1 MGEAKKIPRH
11 LQKYVVDQKYEK
23 YTPIDHAVWRY
34 VMRQNHNYLKDT
46 AHQAYVGGL
55 KSSGIFVERIPNV
68 TDMNKALEPYGWG
81 AANIDGFIP
90 GVIFFDFQAHG
101 ILPIASDIRK
111 LENIQYTPAPDIIHE
126 AAGHA
131 PILCE
136 EKFSEYVKLFG
147 QIGSKALAT
156 SEEHDL
162 FEAVRTYSNL
172 LESGKA
178 TKAEIEAAKVNF
190 EEKQAAVTELSE
202 AEQISRLYW
211 WTVEYGLIGTVEKP
225 QIYGAGLLSSVAE
238 GRSSLTA
245 SVKKYPFELQNVI
258 RTGFDITK
266 PQPQL
271 FVCNSFEQLID
282 AVNEFSKTMAFK
294 VGGTQGLDKALRSN
308 HTATLQYN
316 SGLQLTGTLRRIL
329 MDEKGEATYIQ
340 TEGPSA
346 LAYDNTELNG
356 HGKTTHQDGFGAP
369 IGKIKNMKQTLHV
382 LTDKELK
389 ENGIEIGKACT
400 LKYQSGVQVEGI
412 VVQLIRKDGKLLLIS
427 FKDCTVSLKEQ
438 TLFEPE
444 WGTYDLAIGE
454 SIASVFAG
462 AADSEQFYAD
472 LEEVETKPLVKRALS
487 KLEKLYGKVRNIRE
501 TTGKDTKAELVDV
514 IDELTND
521 FQDDWLLRIE
531 VMELLVKRNFLQDK
545 QVLLKK
551 QLEDIKPLHEEYP
564 VLIERGLL
572 LTNS

>member
-1 MGEAKKIPRH
+1 MGKARKIPRH
-11 LQKYVVDQKYEK
+11 LQKYVVDQQYEK

-55 KSSGIFVERIPNV
+55 TSSGISVEKIPNV
-68 TDMNKALEPYGWG
+68 TDMNKALEPFGWG

-136 EKFSEYVKLFG
+136 QKFSEYVKLFG

-156 SEEHDL
+156 SEEHEL

-178 TKAEIEAAKVNF
+178 TNAEIEAAKANF

-211 WTVEYGLIGTVEKP
+211 WTVEYGLIGSVDHP
-225 QIYGAGLLSSVAE
+225 QIYGAGLLSSVSE
-238 GRSSLTA
+238 GRSSLTH
-245 SVKKYPFELQNVI
+245 SVKKIPFDLKTVI
-258 RTGFDITK
+258 ETGFDITK

-271 FVCNSFEQLID
+271 FVCDSFDQLID
-282 AVNEFSKTMAFK
+282 AVLEFSKTMAFR
-294 VGGTQGLDKALRSN
+294 VGGTKGLDKALRSN
-308 HTATLQYN
+308 HTATIEYN
-316 SGLQLTGTLRRIL
+316 SGLQVTGTLGNI
-329 MDEKGEATYIQ
+329 MKDDKGEAIYIQ

-346 LAYDNTELNG
+346 LAYQNNELPG
-356 HGKTTHQDGFGAP
+356 HGKTTHHDGFGAP
-369 IGKIKNMKQTLHV
+369 IGKIAKSIKAIEQ
-382 LTDKELK
+382 LTNEELK
-389 ENGIEIGKACT
+389 GIGVEIGKKST
-400 LKYQSGVQVEGI
+400 IEYESGVK
-412 VVQLIRKDGKLLLIS
+412 VVGTPQQFYRKDGKLLLIS

-438 TLFEPE
+438 TLFHRD
-444 WGTYDLAIGE
+444 WGTYDLAVGDRIT
-454 SIASVFAG
+454 SVFAG

-472 LEEVETKPLVKRALS
+472 LEEVETKPLVRRELS
-487 KLEKLYGKVRNIRE
+487 QLEQLYGKVRNIRE
-501 TTGKDTKAELVDV
+501 KQNDDVEQVLLEVISNLTTDYKE
-514 IDELTND
+514 
-521 FQDDWLLRIE
+521 DWLLRIE
-531 VMELLVKRNFLQDK
+531 VMELLVKHNLMPDQ
-545 QVLLKK
+545 QLSLKK
-551 QLEDIKPLHEEYP
+551 ELEDIKLLHEEFP
-564 VLIERGLL
+564 VLIERGLM
-572 LTNS
+572 LTNA